1 MKNTRFRQYDI
12 YVKIESTQNNYIYIV
27 YEKYVSIKIIKQLE
41 KIHSFKGSDSFCM
54 WEDCE
59 KVESSL

>member
-54 WEDCE
+54 
-59 KVESSL
+59 